1 MSQQKYRSTIE
12 NQNHKKIVAAIK
24 AIGADYKSLHEA
36 ISAIQTQQGS
46 GEQTT
51 LTKINELISQA
62 ETRILNKIKGG
73 ELSEDLD
80 SLFEIAAKIGEL
92 VSDKSVR
99 EALTSTLQEIKT
111 NVTNLQNWQA
121 EMDNLDLV
129 GEYNKAKAS

>member
-1 MSQQKYRSTIE
+1 ME

>member
-1 MSQQKYRSTIE
+1 ME
-12 NQNHKKIVAAIK
+12 NQKHKKIVEAIK
-24 AIGADYKSLHEA
+24 AIGADYKSLREA
-36 ISAIQTQQGS
+36 ISEIQTQQGS
-46 GEQTT
+46 GEQDT
-51 LTKINELISQA
+51 LTKINELIGQA

-80 SLFEIAAKIGEL
+80 TLFEIAAKIGEL

-99 EALTSTLQEIKT
+99 EALTGTLQEIKN
-111 NVTNLQNWQA
+111 NVASLQTWQT

>member
-1 MSQQKYRSTIE
+1 ME
-12 NQNHKKIVAAIK
+12 NQNHKKIVDAIK

-46 GEQTT
+46 GEHAT

-80 SLFEIAAKIGEL
+80 TLFEIAAKIGEL

-111 NVTNLQNWQA
+111 NVTNLQSWQT

>member
-1 MSQQKYRSTIE
+1 ME
-12 NQNHKKIVAAIK
+12 NQKNKKIVDAIK

-46 GEQTT
+46 GEHAT

-80 SLFEIAAKIGEL
+80 TLFEIAAKIGEL

-111 NVTNLQNWQA
+111 NVTNLQSWQT

>member
-1 MSQQKYRSTIE
+1 ME

-24 AIGADYKSLHEA
+24 AIGADYKSLYEA

-46 GEQTT
+46 GEQDTV
-51 LTKINELISQA
+51 TKINELISQA

-80 SLFEIAAKIGEL
+80 TLFEIAAKIGEL

>member
-1 MSQQKYRSTIE
+1 ME
-12 NQNHKKIVAAIK
+12 NQNHKKIVDAIK

-46 GEQTT
+46 GEQAT

-80 SLFEIAAKIGEL
+80 TLFEIAAKIGEL

-111 NVTNLQNWQA
+111 NITNLQSWQT

>member
-1 MSQQKYRSTIE
+1 ME

-24 AIGADYKSLHEA
+24 AIGADYKSLHDA
-36 ISAIQTQQGS
+36 ISAIQTQQGN
-46 GEQTT
+46 GEQAT
-51 LTKINELISQA
+51 LTKINELINQA

-111 NVTNLQNWQA
+111 NVTNLQAWQT

>member
-1 MSQQKYRSTIE
+1 ME

-24 AIGADYKSLHEA
+24 AIGADYKSLYEA

-46 GEQTT
+46 GEQATV
-51 LTKINELISQA
+51 TKINELISQA

-80 SLFEIAAKIGEL
+80 TLFEIAAKIGEL

>member
-1 MSQQKYRSTIE
+1 ME
-12 NQNHKKIVAAIK
+12 NQKHKKIVDAIK

-46 GEQTT
+46 GEHAT

-80 SLFEIAAKIGEL
+80 TLFEIAAKIGEL

-111 NVTNLQNWQA
+111 NVTNIQSWQT

>member
-1 MSQQKYRSTIE
+1 ME
-12 NQNHKKIVAAIK
+12 NQNHKKIVDAIK

-46 GEQTT
+46 GEQAT

-73 ELSEDLD
+73 ELSKDLD
-80 SLFEIAAKIGEL
+80 TLFEIAAKIGEL

-111 NVTNLQNWQA
+111 NVTNLQSWQT

>member
-1 MSQQKYRSTIE
+1 ME
-12 NQNHKKIVAAIK
+12 NQKHKKIVDAIK

-46 GEQTT
+46 GEHAT

-80 SLFEIAAKIGEL
+80 TLFEIAAKIGEL

-99 EALTSTLQEIKT
+99 EALTSTLQEIKI
-111 NVTNLQNWQA
+111 NVTNLQSWQT

>member
-1 MSQQKYRSTIE
+1 ME
-12 NQNHKKIVAAIK
+12 NQNHKKIVAAIE
-24 AIGADYKSLHEA
+24 AIGTDYKSLHEA

-46 GEQTT
+46 GEQAT

>member
-1 MSQQKYRSTIE
+1 ME
-12 NQNHKKIVAAIK
+12 NQNHKKIVDAIK
-24 AIGADYKSLHEA
+24 AIGADYKSLHAA
-36 ISAIQTQQGS
+36 ISAIQTQQGG
-46 GEQTT
+46 GEQAT

-80 SLFEIAAKIGEL
+80 TLFEIAAKIGEL

-99 EALTSTLQEIKT
+99 EALTGTLQEIKN
-111 NVTNLQNWQA
+111 NVANLQTWQT

>member
-1 MSQQKYRSTIE
+1 ME
-12 NQNHKKIVAAIK
+12 NQNHKKIVDAIK

-46 GEQTT
+46 GEQAA

-80 SLFEIAAKIGEL
+80 TLFEIAAKIGEL

-99 EALTSTLQEIKT
+99 EALTGTLQEIKN
-111 NVTNLQNWQA
+111 NVANLQSWQT

>member
-1 MSQQKYRSTIE
+1 ME

-24 AIGADYKSLHEA
+24 AIGADYKSLHDA

-80 SLFEIAAKIGEL
+80 TLFEIAAKIGEL

>member
-1 MSQQKYRSTIE
+1 ME

-24 AIGADYKSLHEA
+24 AIGADYKSLHDA
-36 ISAIQTQQGS
+36 ISVIQTQQGN
-46 GEQTT
+46 GEQAT

-111 NVTNLQNWQA
+111 NVTNLQTWQT

>member
-1 MSQQKYRSTIE
+1 ME
-12 NQNHKKIVAAIK
+12 NQKHKKIVEAIK
-24 AIGADYKSLHEA
+24 AIGADYKSLREA

-46 GEQTT
+46 GEQAT
-51 LTKINELISQA
+51 LTKINELIIQA

-80 SLFEIAAKIGEL
+80 TLFEIAAKIGEL

-99 EALTSTLQEIKT
+99 EALTGTLQEIKN
-111 NVTNLQNWQA
+111 NVASLQTWQT

>member
-1 MSQQKYRSTIE
+1 ME
-12 NQNHKKIVAAIK
+12 NQNHKKIVDAIK

-46 GEQTT
+46 GEQVT

-80 SLFEIAAKIGEL
+80 TLFEIAAKIGEL

-99 EALTSTLQEIKT
+99 EALTGTLQEIKN
-111 NVTNLQNWQA
+111 NVANLQSWQT

>member
-1 MSQQKYRSTIE
+1 ME
-12 NQNHKKIVAAIK
+12 NQNHKKIVDAIK
-24 AIGADYKSLHEA
+24 ALGADYKSLHEA

-46 GEQTT
+46 GEQAT

-80 SLFEIAAKIGEL
+80 TLFEIAAKIGEL

-99 EALTSTLQEIKT
+99 EALTGTLQEIKN
-111 NVTNLQNWQA
+111 NVANLQSWQT

>member
-1 MSQQKYRSTIE
+1 ME
-12 NQNHKKIVAAIK
+12 NQKHKKIVEAIK
-24 AIGADYKSLHEA
+24 AIGADYKSLREA

-46 GEQTT
+46 GEQAT

-80 SLFEIAAKIGEL
+80 TLFEIAAKIGEL

-111 NVTNLQNWQA
+111 NVTNLQSWQT

>member
-1 MSQQKYRSTIE
+1 ME

-24 AIGADYKSLHEA
+24 AIGADYKSLHDA
-36 ISAIQTQQGS
+36 ISAIQTQQGN

-92 VSDKSVR
+92 VLDKSVR

-111 NVTNLQNWQA
+111 NVTNLQTWQT

>member
-1 MSQQKYRSTIE
+1 ME
-12 NQNHKKIVAAIK
+12 NQNHKKIVDAIK
-24 AIGADYKSLHEA
+24 AIGADYKSLHAA

-46 GEQTT
+46 GEQAT

-80 SLFEIAAKIGEL
+80 TLFEIAAKIGEL

-99 EALTSTLQEIKT
+99 EALTGTLQEIKN
-111 NVTNLQNWQA
+111 NVANLQTWQT

>member
-1 MSQQKYRSTIE
+1 ME
-12 NQNHKKIVAAIK
+12 NQKHKKIVEAIK
-24 AIGADYKSLHEA
+24 AIGADYKSLREA

-46 GEQTT
+46 GEQAT

-73 ELSEDLD
+73 ELSDDLD
-80 SLFEIAAKIGEL
+80 TLFEIAAKIGEL

-99 EALTSTLQEIKT
+99 EALTGTLQEIKN
-111 NVTNLQNWQA
+111 NVASLQTWQT

>member
-1 MSQQKYRSTIE
+1 ME

-24 AIGADYKSLHEA
+24 AIGADYKSLYEA

-46 GEQTT
+46 GEQATVI
-51 LTKINELISQA
+51 KINELISQA

-80 SLFEIAAKIGEL
+80 TLFEIAAKIGEL

>member
-1 MSQQKYRSTIE
+1 ME
-12 NQNHKKIVAAIK
+12 NQNHKKIVDAIK

-46 GEQTT
+46 GEQAT
-51 LTKINELISQA
+51 LTKINQLICQA
-62 ETRILNKIKGG
+62 EARILNKIKGG

-80 SLFEIAAKIGEL
+80 TLFEIAAKIGEL

-111 NVTNLQNWQA
+111 NVTNLQSWQT

>member
-1 MSQQKYRSTIE
+1 ME
-12 NQNHKKIVAAIK
+12 NQKHKKIVDAIK

-46 GEQTT
+46 GEQAT

-80 SLFEIAAKIGEL
+80 TLFEIAAKIGEL

-111 NVTNLQNWQA
+111 NVTNLQTWQT

>member
-1 MSQQKYRSTIE
+1 ME
-12 NQNHKKIVAAIK
+12 NQNHKKIVDAIK

-46 GEQTT
+46 GEQAT

-80 SLFEIAAKIGEL
+80 TLFEIAAKLGEL
-92 VSDKSVR
+92 V
-99 EALTSTLQEIKT
+99 
-111 NVTNLQNWQA
+111 
-121 EMDNLDLV
+121 
-129 GEYNKAKAS
+129 

>member
-1 MSQQKYRSTIE
+1 ME
-12 NQNHKKIVAAIK
+12 NQNHKKIVDAIK

-46 GEQTT
+46 GEQAT

-80 SLFEIAAKIGEL
+80 TLFEIAAKIGEL

-111 NVTNLQNWQA
+111 NVTNLQSWQT

-129 GEYNKAKAS
+129 GEYNKAKA

>member
-1 MSQQKYRSTIE
+1 ME
-12 NQNHKKIVAAIK
+12 NQNHKKIVDAIK

-46 GEQTT
+46 GEQAT

>member
-1 MSQQKYRSTIE
+1 ME

-24 AIGADYKSLHEA
+24 AIGADYKSLHDA
-36 ISAIQTQQGS
+36 ISSIQTQQGS
-46 GEQTT
+46 GEQAT

-80 SLFEIAAKIGEL
+80 TLFEIAAKIGEL

-111 NVTNLQNWQA
+111 NVTNLQSWQT

-129 GEYNKAKAS
+129 GEYNKAKA

>member
-1 MSQQKYRSTIE
+1 ME
-12 NQNHKKIVAAIK
+12 NQNHKKIVDAIK

-46 GEQTT
+46 GEQAT

-80 SLFEIAAKIGEL
+80 TLFEIAAKIGEL

-111 NVTNLQNWQA
+111 NVTNLQSWQT

>member
-1 MSQQKYRSTIE
+1 ME
-12 NQNHKKIVAAIK
+12 NQNHKKIVDAIK

-46 GEQTT
+46 GEQAT

-111 NVTNLQNWQA
+111 NVTNLQTWQT

>member
-1 MSQQKYRSTIE
+1 ME

-36 ISAIQTQQGS
+36 ISAIQSQQGGS
-46 GEQTT
+46 EQTT
-51 LTKINELISQA
+51 LTKINELINQA

-80 SLFEIAAKIGEL
+80 TLFEIAAKIGEL

-111 NVTNLQNWQA
+111 NVTNLQTWQT

>member
-1 MSQQKYRSTIE
+1 ME

-24 AIGADYKSLHEA
+24 AIGTDYKSLHEA

-46 GEQTT
+46 GEQAS

-80 SLFEIAAKIGEL
+80 TLFEIAAKIGEL

-111 NVTNLQNWQA
+111 NVTNLQTWQT

>member
-1 MSQQKYRSTIE
+1 ME
-12 NQNHKKIVAAIK
+12 NQNHKKIVDAIK

-111 NVTNLQNWQA
+111 NVTNLQSWQT

>member
-1 MSQQKYRSTIE
+1 ME
-12 NQNHKKIVAAIK
+12 NQNHKKIVDAIK

-36 ISAIQTQQGS
+36 ITAIQTQQGS
-46 GEQTT
+46 GEQAT

-80 SLFEIAAKIGEL
+80 TLFEIAAKIGEL

-99 EALTSTLQEIKT
+99 EALTGTLQEIKN
-111 NVTNLQNWQA
+111 NVANLQSWQT